1 MNIQSKA
8 RCPEFPGNKVSIPLV
23 KFFIPPPPPTKKMEL
38 LAGVAA
44 TVQIKSEES
53 EAMEGGQ
60 EGCQSA
66 RQRTCSMRSLFFF
79 LKKKVQSINAVQ
91 HQGESKHLQLERGSE
106 SEERMRHGR
115 PRRAASQGRTACKS
129 SSSHMDMDMAAY
141 KPFSLP
147 CSKWRW

>member
-79 LKKKVQSINAVQ
+79 
-91 HQGESKHLQLERGSE
+91 
-106 SEERMRHGR
+106 
-115 PRRAASQGRTACKS
+115 
-129 SSSHMDMDMAAY
+129 
-141 KPFSLP
+141 
-147 CSKWRW
+147 